1 MGDYEKSLLIID
13 KMCDLVIFL
22 LSDNLELR
30 NKIIELEN
38 SKNSTCNA
46 GRKKKFS
53 IYEER
58 IIIDL
63 RKQGYSYKK
72 IANKMNCSVGLV
84 YKIVNG

>member
-1 MGDYEKSLLIID
+1 MSDYEKSLLIID

-22 LSDNLELR
+22 FKDNLELR
-30 NKIIELEN
+30 NKIVELEK
-38 SKNSTCNA
+38 SKNNTFNA
-46 GRKKKFS
+46 GRNKRFS

-63 RKQGYSYKK
+63 RRQGYSYKK
-72 IANKMNCSVGLV
+72 IADEMKCSVGLV